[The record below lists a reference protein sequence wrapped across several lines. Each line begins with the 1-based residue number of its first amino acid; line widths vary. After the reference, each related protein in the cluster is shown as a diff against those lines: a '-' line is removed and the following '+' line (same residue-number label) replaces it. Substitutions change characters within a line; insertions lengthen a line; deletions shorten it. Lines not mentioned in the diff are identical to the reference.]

1 VEELAQLGQLGAR
14 LDEPLR
20 EVPRV
25 RGREADAL
33 DPGDVVDVSQQVGEG
48 PLAAAAAV
56 GGGAREV
63 AAVRV
68 DVLAEER
75 DFLVAGLAARRVS

>member
-1 VEELAQLGQLGAR
+1 M
-14 LDEPLR
+14 
-20 EVPRV
+20 
-25 RGREADAL
+25 
-33 DPGDVVDVSQQVGEG
+33 DVSQQVGEG